1 VALGAPRW
9 RITRTVLSDTI
20 TYVVLGLGAGM
31 PLALAAAGAIRSYL
45 FGVGPG
51 DGLTLAVA
59 CTVVIGASLL
69 AAYLPA
75 RRAPRVDP
83 IAALRIE

>member
-1 VALGAPRW
+1 
-9 RITRTVLSDTI
+9 VLRDTI
-20 TYVVLGLGAGM
+20 TYVALGLAAGV
-31 PLALAAAGAIRSYL
+31 PLSLAAAGAIRGYL
-45 FGVGPG
+45 FGVAPE
-51 DGLTLAVA
+51 DGVTLATA
-59 CTVVIGASLL
+59 CAVVVGASLL